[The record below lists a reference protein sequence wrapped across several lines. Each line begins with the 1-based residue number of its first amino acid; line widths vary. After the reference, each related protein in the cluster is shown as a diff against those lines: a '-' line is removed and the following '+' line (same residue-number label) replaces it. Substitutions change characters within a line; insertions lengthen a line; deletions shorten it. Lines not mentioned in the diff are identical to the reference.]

1 MPGHHHRAGGLRQSN
16 KKNKRTKASKRS
28 VARAAGGKVMGRTSA
43 LHGIAQQ
50 SKADRRNHL
59 QQRRD
64 AKRTELLRKRRGVDG
79 QPAPPRVVGII
90 ALGKEPSVI
99 EERVRD
105 VLIKDADKIV
115 RPHDAEQAT
124 VSCRYEV
131 HKKQGNLTVLTCGTA
146 FAHYGEGDNA
156 AVLAALDLARVC
168 DLMVFVLDGN
178 ATKLETDISEIHI
191 GSSHLDTSSQK
202 GSSVAANEWDHLI
215 SERGDRILT
224 ALKAQG
230 LPSLLTLLLN
240 TEIAL
245 DDAMTMQ
252 STKSLRRLKVKR
264 NLELKRYASRFATT
278 EFGTGNDKV
287 IEIDLDQKSKDEM
300 MDEDVETFSV
310 TDKIKTQS
318 IANFVRAVCS
328 MSASPSKWVE
338 ASPRPYVLSDSYKYD
353 HATKELHL
361 TGFVRGP
368 IPLNVN
374 ALFHIPGVGTH
385 LCKIIKEDAAPL
397 SRRKETSKP
406 TIESDPDL
414 QESLDMFASPDALEG
429 EQNLIG
435 FDEEEEDMENETD
448 GDRFARPAGWSD
460 YQSAWLDAVDEDA
473 ASEHEDN
480 GELADELNAKFNES
494 SKQADM
500 DLEDSN
506 IISPEERHMLHEQR
520 RKENTEHQ
528 EFPDEVQ
535 VDENVNARDRFARYR
550 SLKSFRKSPWD
561 PKENLPDDYAS
572 IFHISNFKTTQRSV
586 MNYMKDVAKEADF
599 TESKFWGSSLKD
611 SQMTDDESEDDDLL
625 QGHVPSGSYITLTM
639 DNVEPDAFEN
649 VSSGSLLVA
658 VGLLEH
664 ENKVS
669 VLHMGLTKNA
679 EVEGPEN
686 LPIKSK
692 DTLIIRCGWRTWK
705 ARPIFSQH
713 NLNCDKHKFERYAP
727 PAGAFFA
734 ASVFGPVTY
743 SPCPVL
749 VFREDNFDEVSPDA
763 ARQQLV
769 ASGSVIGADAE
780 RIVVK
785 RVILTGYPV
794 RVHKRFATV
803 KYMFYNPEDVKWFK
817 PASLYTKHG
826 LQGNILES
834 VGDHGTMKCLFNA
847 PIKQHDTVCLPL
859 FKRVFPKFA
868 ECDAAK
874 SHGAPVLKIW

>member
-1 MPGHHHRAGGLRQSN
+1 MGGI
-16 KKNKRTKASKRS
+16 RS
-28 VARAAGGKVMGRTSA
+28 V
-43 LHGIAQQ
+43 HGISQQ

-64 AKRTELLRKRRGVDG
+64 AKRVELMRKRRGIDG

-90 ALGKEPSVI
+90 ALGKEQSVT

-115 RPHDAEQAT
+115 RPHHEAAS

-131 HKKQGNLTVLTCGTA
+131 HKKQGNLTVLTSRTA

-168 DLMVFVLDGN
+168 DLILFVLDGN
-178 ATKLETDISEIHI
+178 ATKLETDISEIQF
-191 GSSHLDTSSQK
+191 GDMDCASEKTSS
-202 GSSVAANEWDHLI
+202 APANEWDHLI

-224 ALKAQG
+224 ALKGQG
-230 LPSLLTLLLN
+230 LPSLLTVLLN

-252 STKSLRRLKVKR
+252 STKSLRRSKVKR
-264 NLELKRYASRFATT
+264 NLDLKKYASRFATT

-287 IEIDLDQKSKDEM
+287 IEVDLDQRDDD
-300 MDEDVETFSV
+300 MDEDLDTFSV
-310 TDKIKTQS
+310 ADKLKTQS
-318 IANFVRAVCS
+318 VSNFVRTVCS

-338 ASPRPYVLSDSYKYD
+338 ASPRPYVLSDTYRYD
-353 HATKELHL
+353 QTTKELHL

-368 IPLNVN
+368 VPLNVN
-374 ALFHIPGVGTH
+374 SLFHIPGVGTR
-385 LCKIIKEDAAPL
+385 LCKCIKEDVSPL
-397 SRRKETSKP
+397 SRRKDASKM
-406 TIESDPDL
+406 ESIKPILQSEPEL

-435 FDEEEEDMENETD
+435 FDEQEEDMDDEADN
-448 GDRFARPAGWSD
+448 DRFARPAGWSD

-473 ASEHEDN
+473 GSENEDN
-480 GELADELNAKFNES
+480 GELADELNAKFQES
-494 SKQADM
+494 SKRVDM

-506 IISPEERHMLHEQR
+506 MISSEERRILHEQR
-520 RKENTEHQ
+520 KKENTENQ

-586 MNYMKDVAKEADF
+586 MNYMKDVVKAA
-599 TESKFWGSSLKD
+599 ESTDSNFWGCNPTTD
-611 SQMTDDESEDDDLL
+611 SQMADDESEDEDLL
-625 QGHVPSGSYITLTM
+625 QGHVPSGAYITMTLENIEPSAF
-639 DNVEPDAFEN
+639 DNVSAK
-649 VSSGSLLVA
+649 SLLVA

-669 VLHMGLTKNA
+669 VVHMGLTKNA
-679 EVEGPEN
+679 EVEAPES

-692 DTLIIRCGWRTWK
+692 DTLIFRCGWRTWK
-705 ARPIFSQH
+705 ARPVFSQH

-734 ASVFGPVTY
+734 ASVFGPVSY

-749 VFREDNFDEVSPDA
+749 VFREDNWEESSTDSIGQ
-763 ARQQLV
+763 RLV
-769 ASGSVIGADAE
+769 ATGSVIGADAE

-859 FKRVFPKFA
+859 FKRVYPKFA
-868 ECDAAK
+868 ACDSSK
-874 SHGAPVLKIW
+874 NGHEEAPSLKIW